1 MQLTTES
8 NSAAIAQALSR
19 AAQEITDTTP
29 MMVNIG
35 QQLETNIRDRFKS
48 KTDPAGKAWE
58 PHKAISA
65 AIHEARTG
73 KDNSGRLLSVQTSS
87 AYPSLHRGTKIGA
100 RAKLALW
107 GLSPHARGN
116 H

>member
-1 MQLTTES
+1 MQLIIES
-8 NSAAIAQALSR
+8 NSAVIAQALSR

-29 MMVNIG
+29 MMINIG
-35 QQLETNIRDRFKS
+35 QKLETNIRDRFNG

-58 PHKAISA
+58 PYKAISA

-87 AYPSLHRGTKIGA
+87 AYPRMHGGT
-100 RAKLALW
+100 LFFQYM
-107 GLSPHARGN
+107 H
-116 H
+116 